1 MLSPRGAVFPD
12 ITNHLPPFLR
22 SPRNIVALG
31 FGVAIATG
39 VTSYVLTRTKPSADE
54 IERLRRDNLALNGR
68 ITDGSITETEWLT
81 SPQPDSA
88 TTTGTP
94 AVLIYRY
101 VIAGVTY
108 ECAQDVTPLLEYV
121 HHVRVDLPV
130 QVRFDPRN
138 PGNSIVVAEGWS
150 GLRLE
155 LPDPDPAG
163 EYKPDGIAAS
173 GQPRAPEPTGSA
185 G

>member
-1 MLSPRGAVFPD
+1 MLPD
-12 ITNHLPPFLR
+12 IQVHLPLFLR
-22 SPRNIVALG
+22 SPRNIIALG
-31 FGVAIATG
+31 FGVAVVTG

-54 IERLRRDNLALNGR
+54 IERLRRSNLALNGR

-81 SPQPDSA
+81 SPQPNSA

-94 AVLIYRY
+94 AVLVYRY

-108 ECAQDVTPLLEYV
+108 ECAQDVTPLLGYV

-138 PGNSIVVAEGWS
+138 PGNSIVVSEGWS

-155 LPDPDPAG
+155 VPHPSLAG
-163 EYKPDGIAAS
+163 EQEPEKIAPS
-173 GQPRAPEPTGSA
+173 SQPRDPEPTGTA